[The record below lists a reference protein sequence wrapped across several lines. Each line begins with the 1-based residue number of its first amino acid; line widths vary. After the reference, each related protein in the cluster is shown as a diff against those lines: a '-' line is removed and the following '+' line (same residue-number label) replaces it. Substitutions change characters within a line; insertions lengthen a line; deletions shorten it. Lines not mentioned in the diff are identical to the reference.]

1 MATQPTQNAV
11 PSESPRDLKF
21 NAGKFDQVITST
33 EIFYEDRFGNKHY
46 TVDGNT
52 WLAQQAISEFGYITI
67 DSFEDGATLTLANQ
81 VLRLKASGEYYR
93 WDGSFLPDGKIVPSS
108 STPESTGGI
117 GVGKWL
123 SVGDATLRPLV
134 KQSVNPINN
143 QGSFLSDNNIKITTL
158 TSSLNTST
166 IFLIPSYYQLNGVGF
181 ALGKESGPAGR
192 VISKTGNATTTL
204 SNQDKAPDTR
214 DAIMAIDPVWVNGRW
229 PQETLIKNISLYG
242 DSSSPNAVGLW
253 IFQGSYFSIENLST
267 GYCKNSIYIA
277 DSWVSNFKG
286 CKALNGSFVVS
297 RGTSQRWEGCF
308 ANGEAGTRGAYSF
321 NDLTYSTLISC
332 AADHCPRTAYFF
344 NTGCEMTL
352 VSCGSEFAQAT
363 DTGLGSMIAGLDN
376 NKLSIIGYKGVPT
389 ANQTTPLISIGNNS
403 SYFIQ
408 NWESNSASYPNTID
422 ISVNGDN
429 SVIVVENSIFSGG
442 RFLPVVQFRGEH
454 STSFVV
460 VKWKGNEYIYKS
472 PTGGGTVTA
481 PEYKYRSSTFT
492 PALKVDN
499 AVSNITY
506 SLAAGN
512 YKKTGNVITVNFE
525 ISVSGL
531 GTASSTGVVSIDL
544 SSIPYAPS
552 DNVSVQMQIS
562 NAVTYTSS
570 GGGDLNSGANQIFP
584 VSSTAVNMRVSNL
597 QVGTRIKGSVT
608 FGVNGSSWN

>member
-1 MATQPTQNAV
+1 
-11 PSESPRDLKF
+11 
-21 NAGKFDQVITST
+21 
-33 EIFYEDRFGNKHY
+33 
-46 TVDGNT
+46 
-52 WLAQQAISEFGYITI
+52 
-67 DSFEDGATLTLANQ
+67 
-81 VLRLKASGEYYR
+81 
-93 WDGSFLPDGKIVPSS
+93 
-108 STPESTGGI
+108 
-117 GVGKWL
+117 
-123 SVGDATLRPLV
+123 TLRPLV
-134 KQSVNPINN
+134 KQSVNPIND
-143 QGSFLSDNNIKITTL
+143 QGSFLSDNNIKISTL
-158 TSSLNTST
+158 TSSLNTSS

-214 DAIMAIDPVWVNGRW
+214 DAIIAIDPQWVNGRW

-267 GYCKNSIYIA
+267 GYCKNAIYIA

-332 AADHCPRTAYFF
+332 AADHSPRTAYFF

-408 NWESNSASYPNTID
+408 NWESNSNSYPNTID
-422 ISVNGDN
+422 ISINGDN

-442 RFLPVVQFRGEH
+442 RFLPVVQFRGDH
-454 STSFVV
+454 PTSFVI

-499 AVSNITY
+499 ATSNITY

-512 YKKTGNVITVNFE
+512 YKKNGNVITVNFE
-525 ISVSGL
+525 LSVATL
-531 GTASSTGVVSIDL
+531 GTASSTGIVSVDL
-544 SSIPYAPS
+544 SSIPYAPA
-552 DNVSVQMQIS
+552 DNVSVAIQVA
-562 NAVTYTSS
+562 NAASYTSS
-570 GGGDLNSGANQIFP
+570 GGGDLNSGANQVFP
-584 VSSTAVNMRVSNL
+584 VSSSAVNMRVSNL
-597 QVGTRIKGSVT
+597 QAGTRIKGSVT
-608 FGVNGSSWN
+608 FGVNGTSWN

>member
-1 MATQPTQNAV
+1 ILNGPNGAYEVGYKDTNVGEYLDEINPQKTESGFEASSETSRHSLITSDINTSDIILV
-11 PSESPRDLKF
+11 PSYFQLD
-21 NAGKFDQVITST
+21 
-33 EIFYEDRFGNKHY
+33 
-46 TVDGNT
+46 
-52 WLAQQAISEFGYITI
+52 
-67 DSFEDGATLTLANQ
+67 
-81 VLRLKASGEYYR
+81 
-93 WDGSFLPDGKIVPSS
+93 
-108 STPESTGGI
+108 GI
-117 GVGKWL
+117 GFGIGRE
-123 SVGDATLRPLV
+123 S
-134 KQSVNPINN
+134 Q
-143 QGSFLSDNNIKITTL
+143 
-158 TSSLNTST
+158 
-166 IFLIPSYYQLNGVGF
+166 PSY
-181 ALGKESGPAGR
+181 R

-204 SNQDKAPDTR
+204 INQDKPSDTR
-214 DAIMAIDPVWVNGRW
+214 DAIMAIDPAWVNGRW
-229 PQETLIKNISLYG
+229 PQETVIKNISIYG
-242 DSSSPNAVGLW
+242 DPASANAVGLW
-253 IFQGSYFSIENLST
+253 IFQGSYNTVENVSFA
-267 GYCKNSIYIA
+267 YCKNAIYIA
-277 DSWVSNFKG
+277 DGWVSSLKG

-308 ANGEAGTRGAYSF
+308 ANGHSGTIGAYAF
-321 NDLTYSTLISC
+321 NDLTYSTLTSC

-608 FGVNGSSWN
+608 FGVNGTSWN

>member
-352 VSCGSEFAQAT
+352 VSCGSEFAQTT

-608 FGVNGSSWN
+608 FGVNGTSWN

>member
-253 IFQGSYFSIENLST
+253 IFQGSDFSIENLST

-352 VSCGSEFAQAT
+352 VSCGSEFARAT
-363 DTGLGSMIAGLDN
+363 DTGIGSMIAGLDN

-442 RFLPVVQFRGEH
+442 RFLPVVQFRDEH

-481 PEYKYRSSTFT
+481 PEYKYRRSTFT

-608 FGVNGSSWN
+608 FGVNGTSWN